1 MTELPRDLPDPVSV
15 VDARGLRCPLP
26 VLELAR
32 RAGELPEGVVVEL
45 LADDPATAVDV
56 PAWCAMRGAR
66 YLGSREATGGGTGYL
81 VRVPG

>member
-1 MTELPRDLPDPVSV
+1 MTDDVLPDPDDVL
-15 VDARGLRCPLP
+15 DARGLRCPLP

-32 RAGELPEGVVVEL
+32 RAGELPSGSVVEL
-45 LADDPATAVDV
+45 LADDPATAADV

-66 YLGSREATGGGTGYL
+66 YLGSRPADEGATGYL